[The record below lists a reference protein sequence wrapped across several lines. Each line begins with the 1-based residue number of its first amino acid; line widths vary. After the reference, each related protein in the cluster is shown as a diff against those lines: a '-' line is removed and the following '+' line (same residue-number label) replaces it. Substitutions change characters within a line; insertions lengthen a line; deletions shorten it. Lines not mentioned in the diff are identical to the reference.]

1 MKLINVDKLISTLN
15 SGEELKSLS
24 ESVHDSRFIKILQ
37 DTPYII
43 LDINRMKLSLK
54 HGKERLTALKNRQDS
69 LSVWGYRDMGYYE
82 GRISV
87 LEDLLDEL
95 EEDEI

>member
-1 MKLINVDKLISTLN
+1 MKLINVDKLISTL
-15 SGEELKSLS
+15 SGGEELKSLS
-24 ESVHDSRFIKILQ
+24 ESVHDSRLVKMLQ
-37 DTPYII
+37 DAPHII
-43 LDINRMKLSLK
+43 LDIYRIKLSLK
-54 HGKERLTALKNRQDS
+54 HSKERLTDLKNRQDS

-87 LEDLLDEL
+87 LEDLLDEI